1 MYLARGEPLGA
12 HCDAFRY
19 ILHARGTKQLFSRQS
34 FALWRIAH
42 HRLQAHQILLRKPP
56 DSNQVEWVNK
66 LNKDIPSFHI
76 SSDILQMSILC
87 ASARNLNELAQ
98 KQQPSPQQVNIAAQ
112 DVAQRI
118 QAFLTS
124 MEEWTSKVSEPWRPV
139 VVDAHTLQQPDESTV
154 ASNVPKPRRILK
166 YADAW
171 LAYMWNCK

>member
-1 MYLARGEPLGA
+1 
-12 HCDAFRY
+12 
-19 ILHARGTKQLFSRQS
+19 
-34 FALWRIAH
+34 
-42 HRLQAHQILLRKPP
+42 
-56 DSNQVEWVNK
+56 
-66 LNKDIPSFHI
+66 
-76 SSDILQMSILC
+76 MSILC